1 MIGIIFIFKFALVA
15 PLLLVIRERKRG
27 ERGEKKE
34 RDVKRNFISSTSNVT

>member
-1 MIGIIFIFKFALVA
+1 MISIIFIFKFALVA

-27 ERGEKKE
+27 EREE